1 VVGLGYTLGLL
12 LNQHQLTEGNT
23 MAIIISVKYS
33 NYRFNATMSDTFNT
47 QLFRGRA
54 ASSEDSPDGFDI
66 VGYSTAYAELN
77 AAFRALRKW
86 VDTTDLESGKYPVIR
101 WALEYVGQDHKG
113 TGIVRAKPIYSEEA

>member
-1 VVGLGYTLGLL
+1 MVGLGYTLGLL
-12 LNQHQLTEGNT
+12 LNQHQSTEGNT

-86 VDTTDLESGKYPVIR
+86 VDTTDLEEGKYPVIR
-101 WALEYVGQDHKG
+101 WTLEYVGEDHKG

>member
-1 VVGLGYTLGLL
+1 
-12 LNQHQLTEGNT
+12 

-33 NYRFNATMSDTFNT
+33 NYRFNATMGDTFNT
-47 QLFRGRA
+47 ELFRGRA
-54 ASSEDSPDGFDI
+54 ASSEESPDGFDI
-66 VGYSTAYAELN
+66 VGGIRRVSRTSIAELN

-101 WALEYVGQDHKG
+101 WTLEYIGQDHKG